1 VALGTLGTIGTIGT
15 IGSIGSGDI
24 SELWELAWPWVWPT
38 LALVVGVALATWGVR
53 RWRGWIGERFRSVT
67 LKVSDRFV
75 VNLSRVL
82 VLGIWIGGLFL
93 WLLAV
98 PLGPGARSWVRD
110 SAEPWVLATMLVAA
124 FLAFGFYMVRKGMLW
139 LESRAALTDTSLD
152 DALIE
157 ALNRP
162 LYVALVLLA
171 LNIWASI
178 APIPPVFQ
186 TYVAKAS
193 QTIVVVLI
201 ILFADGLVQGWM
213 IARAEKSKVL
223 KTSGVVL
230 RTTARVL
237 FYIIGVLMALSAI
250 GLDVTPVLATLG
262 IGSAAAG
269 FALKGTL
276 EDFLAGLLIAADQP
290 LSVGD
295 FIIVD
300 EEHQGWVLTIG
311 WRATR
316 ILTRFDMHV
325 IVPNSKLSAAMFVNT
340 SRPRE
345 DCRFHAIAMVGYAKD
360 LDLAVRI
367 ASEVG
372 EIIQKEDPRAVPTF
386 RAVGFIEAFRPGYA
400 ELRTWLCAK
409 SWDAHFG
416 LRDAYL
422 RRLHRRLREVGI
434 EIPNP
439 IRTLEVADSL
449 SALNVS
455 GPASGAGVAPR
466 HHQMQAPTMPSVAS
480 GLAAISAMA
489 AKASSERTATVVFA
503 AAPSAPQ
510 TTPTDD
516 SGHAQRAATVLM
528 PTHPPAE
535 KSDG

>member
-1 VALGTLGTIGTIGT
+1 MTLGALDIG
-15 IGSIGSGDI
+15 
-24 SELWELAWPWVWPT
+24 ELWSDMWPWLWPS
-38 LALVVGVALATWGVR
+38 LALLAVLALATWGVR
-53 RWRGWIGERFRSVT
+53 RWRGWIGQRFRSVT
-67 LKVSDRFV
+67 LAVSERFI

-82 VLGIWIGGLFL
+82 LLGVWLGGLYL
-93 WLLAV
+93 WSLAV
-98 PLGPGARSWVRD
+98 PLSPKARVWVHEQ
-110 SAEPWVLATMLVAA
+110 AEPWVFATIAVAA
-124 FLAFGFYMVRKGMLW
+124 FLAFGFYLVRKGLLW
-139 LESRAALTDTSLD
+139 LEGRAAHTETSLD

-171 LNIWASI
+171 LNLWASM
-178 APIPPVFQ
+178 APIPPVVQ
-186 TYVAKAS
+186 AYVATAS

-237 FYIIGVLMALSAI
+237 FYIIGILMALSAI

-295 FIIVD
+295 FIVVD

-311 WRATR
+311 WRTTR

-325 IVPNSKLSAAMFVNT
+325 VVPNSRLSAAIFTNT

-345 DCRFHAIAMVGYAKD
+345 DCRFHAIAMIGFAKD
-360 LDLAVRI
+360 LDLAVQI
-367 ASEVG
+367 ATEVG
-372 EIIQKEDPRAVPTF
+372 EQLQHEDPRAVPTF
-386 RAVGFIEAFRPGYA
+386 RAVGFIEAFRPGHA
-400 ELRTWLCAK
+400 ELRTWLCAR
-409 SWDAHFG
+409 SYDAHFG
-416 LRDAYL
+416 LRDAFL
-422 RRLHRRLREVGI
+422 RRLHRRLREAGI

-439 IRTLEVADSL
+439 IRTIELAEGQGTISLGTPASATHALPERGMPPQHHRVERPATSPRFPAAREGTEPLGGRRVPVVERPRHEVPRPQPGPEPEVA
-449 SALNVS
+449 
-455 GPASGAGVAPR
+455 AP
-466 HHQMQAPTMPSVAS
+466 
-480 GLAAISAMA
+480 
-489 AKASSERTATVVFA
+489 
-503 AAPSAPQ
+503 PQ
-510 TTPTDD
+510 N
-516 SGHAQRAATVLM
+516 
-528 PTHPPAE
+528 
-535 KSDG
+535 KSDVPPVGET

>member
-1 VALGTLGTIGTIGT
+1 MTLGSIDIG
-15 IGSIGSGDI
+15 
-24 SELWELAWPWVWPT
+24 ELWEKAWPWLWPT
-38 LALVVGVALATWGVR
+38 LALIIGVYAATSGVR
-53 RWRGWIGERFRSVT
+53 RWRGWIAERFRSVT

-75 VNLSRVL
+75 LNLSRIL
-82 VLGIWIGGLFL
+82 VLGIWLGGLYL
-93 WLLAV
+93 WLLAA
-98 PLGPGARSWVRD
+98 PLEASSRMWLRD
-110 SAEPWVLATMLVAA
+110 SAEPWVVATILVAA
-124 FLAFGFYMVRKGMLW
+124 FLAGGFYMVRKGMLW
-139 LESRAALTDTSLD
+139 LESRAAQTETSLD

-193 QTIVVVLI
+193 QTIVVVLL
-201 ILFADGLVQGWM
+201 ILFADGIVQGWM
-213 IARAEKSKVL
+213 IARADKSKIL

-237 FYIIGVLMALSAI
+237 FYVIGGLMVLSAI

-269 FALKGTL
+269 FALRGTL
-276 EDFLAGLLIAADQP
+276 EDFLAGLLIATDQP

-295 FIIVD
+295 YIIVD

-311 WRATR
+311 WRASR

-325 IVPNSKLSAAMFVNT
+325 IVPNSKLSAAIFVNT

-367 ASEVG
+367 ATEVG
-372 EIIQKEDPRAVPTF
+372 EIIQKEDPRAVASF
-386 RAVGFIEAFRPGYA
+386 RSVGFIEAFQPGYA

-409 SWDAHFG
+409 SWDAHYG

-422 RRLHRRLREVGI
+422 RRLHRRLREAGI

-439 IRTLEVADSL
+439 IRTLEVADSVAAL
-449 SALNVS
+449 SFAS
-455 GPASGAGVAPR
+455 GPAGQGVAPR
-466 HHQMQAPTMPSVAS
+466 HHQMQAPTMPSVVS
-480 GLAAISAMA
+480 NIAALSPTSAP
-489 AKASSERTATVVFA
+489 ERTPNAVTAT
-503 AAPSAPQ
+503 APTAHQSPSPSPPQ
-510 TTPTDD
+510 KAD
-516 SGHAQRAATVLM
+516 SGHPQTATTTATPSL
-528 PTHPPAE
+528 PYE
-535 KSDG
+535 GKSDG